1 MTMKPRKTD
10 AGAKKS
16 GSRPSVKKK
25 AVAKKPARA
34 TAEAGGSAGS
44 SAKERG
50 QQSTT
55 LPSVGSIGET
65 ITARAT
71 RGVRGKDITVFLRQ
85 LIMLLEAGTPVVK
98 ALKTLSQRGE
108 YQAIRTLVSGITEH
122 VEAGNPLWQSFARE
136 KKYFPPVFVSL
147 IEASEA
153 SGTLTTVL
161 NRLVTYRE
169 ERELLEKRIKG
180 ALMYPVVLLVVC
192 FAVVVIIAKIVIPE
206 FESMFRTFDIPLN
219 AYTQGF
225 IDASGFVGSFW
236 WLFVVAAVAIVAAYR
251 YWWINDPIRRLATDR
266 LKLRLPISGAIA
278 RRNAIIDFT
287 RTFSLLQRSGI
298 SIMETLELC
307 RKTVR
312 NRALSVAIQQMKDSV
327 ERGEGLESQLRAAE
341 RRKLLP
347 GVVVDML
354 VTGEETG
361 TMEVIADQIAD
372 KYDEEV
378 KILVNT
384 LGEAVQ
390 PVLTLFMGGIV
401 ALIAMALFSPLI
413 AMVNQIASSG
423 I

>member
-1 MTMKPRKTD
+1 MTMKPRKT
-10 AGAKKS
+10 GAKKTAS
-16 GSRPSVKKK
+16 KPAVKKK
-25 AVAKKPARA
+25 VAVRKPA
-34 TAEAGGSAGS
+34 AEVGAGEGI
-44 SAKERG
+44 AKPA
-50 QQSTT
+50 S

-85 LIMLLEAGTPVVK
+85 LIMMLEVGTPVVK
-98 ALKTLSQRGE
+98 ALKSLSQRGE
-108 YQAIRTLVSGITEH
+108 HQAVRTLVSGITEH
-122 VEAGNPLWQSFARE
+122 VEAGNPLWQAFGRE
-136 KKYFPPVFVSL
+136 KKYFPPVFVNL
-147 IEASEA
+147 IRASEV

-169 ERELLEKRIKG
+169 EREMMEKRIQG

-192 FAVVVIIAKIVIPE
+192 FAVVVLIAKVVIPE
-206 FESMFRTFDIPLN
+206 FVSMFETFDIPLN

-225 IDASGFVGSFW
+225 IGASSFVGVYW
-236 WLFVVAAVAIVAAYR
+236 WLFAVVAVAIVAAYR
-251 YWWINDPIRRLATDR
+251 YWWINDPIRRLATDK
-266 LKLRLPISGAIA
+266 LKLRIPISGAIA
-278 RRNAIIDFT
+278 RRNAVIDFT

-298 SIMETLELC
+298 SMMETLELC
-307 RKTVR
+307 RTTVR

-327 ERGEGLESQLRAAE
+327 ERGEGLQSQLRAAE

-354 VTGEETG
+354 ITGEETG

-372 KYDEEV
+372 KYEEEV

-401 ALIAMALFSPLI
+401 ALIALALFSPLI
-413 AMVNQIASSG
+413 EMVNQIASSG